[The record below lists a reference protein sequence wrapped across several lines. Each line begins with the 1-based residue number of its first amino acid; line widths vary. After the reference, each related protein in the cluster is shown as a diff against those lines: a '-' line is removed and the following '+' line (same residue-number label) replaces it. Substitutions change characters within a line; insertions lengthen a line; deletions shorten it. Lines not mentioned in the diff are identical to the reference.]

1 MVRVQNFQLSD
12 RLQTIAS
19 HISEGESVADIGTD
33 HGYIPIWLLSRGIT
47 DKVILTDIN
56 KGPLEKALGNFRK
69 WMPAFTPELRQGS
82 GLSVLKPGE
91 ADDIIIAGMG
101 GILIGRI
108 LEAHPEVV
116 NSADRLILQP
126 RNHSFTLRNQ
136 LRRLQGFVITDEEI
150 ALESGKNCEI
160 ITLTR
165 RKAASDSELRRA
177 EQIQELEARLG
188 LEERIYDEVP
198 VMYALY
204 SDRRYHDYL
213 ELKSRAEIRVIES
226 ILSHGRSDYADSRRH
241 RAEERLRAF
250 RKIKELQERLVAKQD
265 DQNRKSAGSDPCG
278 GAGKSPGIL
287 G

>member
-1 MVRVQNFQLSD
+1 MVRVQNLQLSD
-12 RLQTIAS
+12 RLQTIAA
-19 HISEGESVADIGTD
+19 HVAQGETVADIGTD

-47 DKVILTDIN
+47 EKVILTDIN
-56 KGPLEKALGNFRK
+56 QGPLEKARGNFLK
-69 WMPAFTPELRQGS
+69 WMPASVPDLRQGP
-82 GLSVLKPGE
+82 GLSVLAPGE

-116 NSADRLILQP
+116 ASADRLILQP
-126 RNHSFTLRNQ
+126 RNHSFTLRSQ
-136 LRRLQGFVITDEEI
+136 LRHLQGFVITDEEI

-165 RKAASDSELRRA
+165 KGAASSAELYRA
-177 EQIQELEARLG
+177 EQSRELEERLG

-213 ELKSRAEIRVIES
+213 ELKSRAEIRVIEN
-226 ILSHGRSDYADSRRH
+226 ILSHGRSDYADSRRQ
-241 RAEERLRAF
+241 RAERRLQAF
-250 RKIKELQERLVAKQD
+250 RKIKELQERLVAEA
-265 DQNRKSAGSDPCG
+265 R
-278 GAGKSPGIL
+278 
-287 G
+287 